1 MANMNNKNKDSWSK
15 IVYLQNEE
23 RLGAAGR
30 NGAFLAVEDLSPSV
44 EPTLTIA
51 RVGRGECVLDAGR
64 REDHDVIF
72 FAEQAVPGCPVVRPL
87 ICNSTN
93 RKTLLQ
99 LYGDLSAQCLEGK
112 RVRLYIDP
120 HVRSVGGGYT
130 SGIRIRKLIPEPAP
144 APMPPQQPTGPIC
157 ADCGNPIQPAG
168 NYTAEAVADYG
179 MQRWGRPLCAA
190 CQHRL
195 SQQPNM

>member
-1 MANMNNKNKDSWSK
+1 MANNKKDSWSK

-44 EPTLTIA
+44 EPVLTIA

-72 FAEQAVPGCPVVRPL
+72 WAETSVPGCPVVRPL
-87 ICNSTN
+87 ICNATN
-93 RKTLLQ
+93 RKVLLQ

-112 RVRLYIDP
+112 RVRLYVDP
-120 HVRSVGGGYT
+120 RVRAVGGGTT
-130 SGIRIRKLIPEPAP
+130 SGIRIRKLVPEP
-144 APMPPQQPTGPIC
+144 APMPPQQPAGPIC

-168 NYTAEAVADYG
+168 NYDIDGVAGYA

-195 SQQPNM
+195 SQQPTQPNM

>member
-1 MANMNNKNKDSWSK
+1 MANNNKKDSWSR

-44 EPTLTIA
+44 EPALTIA

-72 FAEQAVPGCPVVRPL
+72 FAEQSVPGCPVVRPL

-99 LYGDLSAQCLEGK
+99 LYGDLSAQVLEGK
-112 RVRLYIDP
+112 RIRLYIDP

-130 SGIRIRKLIPEPAP
+130 SGIRIRKLVPEP
-144 APMPPQQPTGPIC
+144 APMPPQQPAGPIC

-168 NYTAEAVADYG
+168 NYDIDGVAGYA

-195 SQQPNM
+195 SQQPTQPNM

>member
-1 MANMNNKNKDSWSK
+1 MANMKKNQSK
-15 IVYLQNEE
+15 IVYLEGEE

-30 NGAFLAVEDLSPSV
+30 NGAFLAVEDLSPST
-44 EPTLTIA
+44 EPVLTIA
-51 RVGRGECVLDAGR
+51 KVGWGECVLDQGR
-64 REDHDVIF
+64 KEEHDVIF
-72 FAEQAVPGCPVVRPL
+72 WREAGVPGCPQARPL
-87 ICNSTN
+87 IVNATN
-93 RKTLLQ
+93 RKTLLA

-144 APMPPQQPTGPIC
+144 MPPQQPTGPIC
-157 ADCGNPIQPAG
+157 ADCGAPIQPAG

-195 SQQPNM
+195 SQQPTQPNM

>member
-1 MANMNNKNKDSWSK
+1 MANMKKNQSK
-15 IVYLQNEE
+15 IVLLEGEQ
-23 RLGAAGR
+23 RLGAASR
-30 NGAFLAVEDLSPSV
+30 SSSFLAVEDITAGM
-44 EPTLTIA
+44 EPVLTID
-51 RVGRGECVLDAGR
+51 RIGFGECVLEQGR
-64 REDHDVIF
+64 REEHDVVF
-72 FAEQAVPGCPVVRPL
+72 FREQSVPGCPQTRPW
-87 ICNSTN
+87 IINSTN
-93 RKTLLQ
+93 RKTLMA
-99 LYGDLSAQCLEGK
+99 LYGDLSAQVLEGK
-112 RVRLYIDP
+112 RIRLYIDP

-144 APMPPQQPTGPIC
+144 APMPPQQPAGPIC

-195 SQQPNM
+195 SQQPNNM

>member
-1 MANMNNKNKDSWSK
+1 MANNNKNKDNWSK
-15 IVYLQNEE
+15 IVYLQPEE

-30 NGAFLAVEDLSPSV
+30 NGAFLAVEDIGAGC
-44 EPTLTIA
+44 EPILTIDKLGA
-51 RVGRGECVLDAGR
+51 GECVLEAGR

-72 FAEQAVPGCPVVRPL
+72 WRESGVPGCPQARPW
-87 ICNSTN
+87 IINSTN
-93 RKTLLQ
+93 RKTLMA
-99 LYGDLSAQCLEGK
+99 LYGDLSAQVLEGK
-112 RVRLYIDP
+112 RIRLYVDP

-144 APMPPQQPTGPIC
+144 MPPQQPAGPIC

-168 NYTAEAVADYG
+168 NYDIDGVAGYA

-195 SQQPNM
+195 SQQPTQPNM

>member
-1 MANMNNKNKDSWSK
+1 MANMNNKKDGWSK
-15 IVYLQNEE
+15 IVYLRPEE

-30 NGAFLAVEDLSPSV
+30 NGAFLAVEDLSPST
-44 EPTLTIA
+44 EPVLTIA
-51 RVGRGECVLDAGR
+51 KVGWGECVLDQGR
-64 REDHDVIF
+64 KEEHDVIF
-72 FAEQAVPGCPVVRPL
+72 WQEAGVPGCPQARPL
-87 ICNSTN
+87 IVNATN
-93 RKTLLQ
+93 RKTLLA

-144 APMPPQQPTGPIC
+144 MPPQQPAGPIC

-195 SQQPNM
+195 SQQPNNM

>member
-1 MANMNNKNKDSWSK
+1 MANNTKKNQSK
-15 IVYLQNEE
+15 IVYLEGEE

-44 EPTLTIA
+44 EPVLTIA
-51 RVGRGECVLDAGR
+51 KVGWGECVLDQGR
-64 REDHDVIF
+64 KEEHDVIF
-72 FAEQAVPGCPVVRPL
+72 WQEAGVPGCPQTRPW
-87 ICNSTN
+87 IINSTN
-93 RKTLLQ
+93 RKTLMA
-99 LYGDLSAQCLEGK
+99 LYGDLSAQVLEGK
-112 RVRLYIDP
+112 RIRLYIDP

-144 APMPPQQPTGPIC
+144 MPPQQPTGPIC
-157 ADCGNPIQPAG
+157 ADCGNPVQPAG

-195 SQQPNM
+195 SQQTTQPNM

>member
-1 MANMNNKNKDSWSK
+1 MANNNKKDSWSR

-44 EPTLTIA
+44 EPALTIA

-72 FAEQAVPGCPVVRPL
+72 FAEQSVPGCPVVRPL

-120 HVRSVGGGYT
+120 HVRSVGGGFT
-130 SGIRIRKLIPEPAP
+130 SGIRIRKLIPEP
-144 APMPPQQPTGPIC
+144 PQQPAGPIC

-168 NYTAEAVADYG
+168 NYTTEAVADYG

-195 SQQPNM
+195 SQQPTQPNM

>member
-1 MANMNNKNKDSWSK
+1 MANMKKNQSK
-15 IVYLQNEE
+15 IMYLEGE
-23 RLGAAGR
+23 VRLGAAGR

-44 EPTLTIA
+44 EPVLTIA

-72 FAEQAVPGCPVVRPL
+72 WAETSVPGCPVVRPL
-87 ICNSTN
+87 ICNATN
-93 RKTLLQ
+93 RKVLLQ

-112 RVRLYIDP
+112 RVRLYVDP
-120 HVRSVGGGYT
+120 RVRAVGGGTT

-144 APMPPQQPTGPIC
+144 MPPQQPAGPIC

-195 SQQPNM
+195 SQPNM

>member
-1 MANMNNKNKDSWSK
+1 MANNTKKNQSK
-15 IVYLQNEE
+15 IVYLEGEE

-30 NGAFLAVEDLSPSV
+30 NGAFLAVEDLSPST
-44 EPTLTIA
+44 EPVLTIA
-51 RVGRGECVLDAGR
+51 KVGWGECVLDQGR
-64 REDHDVIF
+64 KEEHDVIF
-72 FAEQAVPGCPVVRPL
+72 WQEAGVPGCPQARPL
-87 ICNSTN
+87 IVNATN
-93 RKTLLQ
+93 RKTLLA

-130 SGIRIRKLIPEPAP
+130 SGIRIRKLIPEP
-144 APMPPQQPTGPIC
+144 PQQPAGPIC

-179 MQRWGRPLCAA
+179 MQRFGRPLCAA

-195 SQQPNM
+195 SQQPTQPNM

>member
-1 MANMNNKNKDSWSK
+1 MANSTKKNQSK
-15 IVYLQNEE
+15 IVYLEGEE
-23 RLGAAGR
+23 RLGAVGR

-44 EPTLTIA
+44 EPVLTIA
-51 RVGRGECVLDAGR
+51 KVGWGECVLEQGR
-64 REDHDVIF
+64 KEEHDVIF
-72 FAEQAVPGCPVVRPL
+72 WQEAGVPGCPQARPL
-87 ICNSTN
+87 IVNATN
-93 RKTLLQ
+93 RKTLLA

-144 APMPPQQPTGPIC
+144 MPPQQPTGPIC
-157 ADCGNPIQPAG
+157 ADCGAPIQPAG

-190 CQHRL
+190 CQRRL
-195 SQQPNM
+195 SQQPTQPNM